1 MTDDDTKLQ
10 FSTQNYIYSIFLLIV
25 NEVFL
30 STTQHT
36 GWTKMGIEGFKTALL
51 FLSSLACATG
61 QREGGGKEEMCSMR
75 RNSKQYSA
83 SPARMHLLHRFCWSY
98 SPARTTE
105 SWAACRVSPST
116 ASIEQDA
123 KAVHRERV
131 VTCAGR
137 WPQCCAKLCK
147 VQAMMQGSARWDL
160 AVWIS

>member
-10 FSTQNYIYSIFLLIV
+10 FSIQNYIYSIFLLIV

-30 STTQHT
+30 STTKHS
-36 GWTKMGIEGFKTALL
+36 GWTKMGIEGFETALL

-61 QREGGGKEEMCSMR
+61 QREGGGKEEMCGMR

-83 SPARMHLLHRFCWSY
+83 SPARMHLLHSFCWSY

-105 SWAACRVSPST
+105 SWAACRVSTLYS
-116 ASIEQDA
+116 SVKQDA
-123 KAVHRERV
+123 KAVHMEGV
-131 VTCAGR
+131 VACAGR

-147 VQAMMQGSARWDL
+147 VQVVM
-160 AVWIS
+160 